1 MGIMIFF
8 CTIQIHEIKV
18 NSLLDKMR
26 SISRFHKD
34 KIVRKSSKYTK
45 KQQEEQQADIETI
58 VADIYKFSE
67 FYTKIAYP
75 RKQENNSKLKQTFID
90 LNNIKVNVSY
100 PFLMSVYDDFNSKI
114 INEKTFLDIL

>member
-1 MGIMIFF
+1 
-8 CTIQIHEIKV
+8 
-18 NSLLDKMR
+18 MR

-34 KIVRKSSKYTK
+34 KIVRKSSKYTE
-45 KQQEEQQADIETI
+45 KQQEVKQEKIETI